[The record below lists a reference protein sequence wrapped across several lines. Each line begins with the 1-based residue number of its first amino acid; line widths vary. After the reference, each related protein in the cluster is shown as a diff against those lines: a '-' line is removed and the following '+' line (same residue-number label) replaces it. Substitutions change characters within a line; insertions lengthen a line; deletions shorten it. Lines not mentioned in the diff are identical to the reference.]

1 MSQSAGLLEI
11 HGAEAVS
18 DKEWQRYTRV
28 HPKAVLLRAWGGEQ
42 PPMGVLNDALAQVQQ
57 HMDGWAR
64 VDHRAGRPNGGG
76 GWPFFPLSQ
85 FEVGGGMRG
94 FNVN

>member
-1 MSQSAGLLEI
+1 VSQSAGLLEI

-57 HMDGWAR
+57 HMDGWALMLSSIGSRTTQTSYMTNIAR
-64 VDHRAGRPNGGG
+64 VVDSRDQALHP
-76 GWPFFPLSQ
+76 
-85 FEVGGGMRG
+85 
-94 FNVN
+94 

>member
-1 MSQSAGLLEI
+1 
-11 HGAEAVS
+11 
-18 DKEWQRYTRV
+18 
-28 HPKAVLLRAWGGEQ
+28 
-42 PPMGVLNDALAQVQQ
+42 LAQVQQ